1 MGAKNARLRWAYVGR
16 SECACVRRVYARGLE
31 RFEIEIEGTGSQGE
45 YLLPGGRYSQRSWG
59 AVWRMYLALLR
70 RPWPL
75 HFHAYGA
82 GAAGRRETPVA
93 VYTSRA
99 AVDIENK
106 PRKFVATERRRRRAT
121 RWRNVCGQC
130 HARRLERE
138 PHRPSRRASRTRSDK
153 LRYHIR

>member
-1 MGAKNARLRWAYVGR
+1 MNTGSRLAGKRSNGR
-16 SECACVRRVYARGLE
+16 KKRSAPLGVCRKIRVRVCVRRVYARGLR
-31 RFEIEIEGTGSQGE
+31 RFKIEIEGTGSQGE

-75 HFHAYGA
+75 HFHPYGA

-138 PHRPSRRASRTRSDK
+138 PHRPS
-153 LRYHIR
+153 